1 MIGSSRNLAAFIPFL
16 NIVFTVNKRVQA
28 TATMRLIPG
37 TRIPQR
43 IIHCWGWKPGNTEVL
58 PPQLAR
64 YRATWQRLNPQAQHL
79 LLTKWD
85 FERDV
90 LPLYPRLQR
99 VYGAWPHWIQRVD
112 MARFLAVY
120 HYGGVYADTDATCL
134 VPLQQWVQHHPPLQG
149 AACVFA
155 RDTRRSPAILVPD
168 SSHTMRPMSAQSG
181 TFGAAQHHPLLMEL
195 LHAFQPRA
203 QRQDEPFSRY
213 VLNTTGPAWLTTT
226 LAALWQHPAMVNGHV
241 YVSREPIFG
250 DTTPP
255 QPGWLAAHHYTGLWR
270 TPNKTAKPLT
280 TAVAAA
286 APPSSL
292 PPPSRAPTSTT
303 PHVAQNPVLT
313 PRVVLVVTLIIIAAL
328 LCVWSMTAVLWKKP
342 RQGTAQGSRRV
353 LAR

>member
-1 MIGSSRNLAAFIPFL
+1 
-16 NIVFTVNKRVQA
+16 
-28 TATMRLIPG
+28 MRLIPG

-58 PPQLAR
+58 PPRLAQF
-64 YRATWQRLNPQAQHL
+64 RATWQHLNPRAQHL
-79 LLTKWD
+79 LLTKWA

-99 VYGAWPHWIQRVD
+99 VYEAWPHWIQRVD

-134 VPLQQWVQHHPPLQG
+134 VPLQRWVQHHPPLQG

-155 RDTRRSPAILVPD
+155 RDTRRSPTILVPD
-168 SSHTMRPMSAQSG
+168 NHTMRPMSAQSG
-181 TFGAAQHHPLLMEL
+181 TFGAAQHHPLLLEL
-195 LHAFQPRA
+195 LHSFQPRA
-203 QRQDEPFSRY
+203 QRPDEAFSRY

-226 LAALWQHPAMVNGHV
+226 LAALWQHPAMVDGHV

-270 TPNKTAKPLT
+270 TPNKPDKTKPQT
-280 TAVAAA
+280 VVAAGV
-286 APPSSL
+286 PPSST
-292 PPPSRAPTSTT
+292 PHSSREAFSTT
-303 PHVAQNPVLT
+303 PHAARNPFLT
-313 PRVVLVVTLIIIAAL
+313 PRVVLTAFLILAAAL
-328 LCVWSMTAVLWKKP
+328 LCMYSVTAVLWKRP
-342 RQGTAQGSRRV
+342 RQGVAQGSRRI